1 VRERIALFLMAL
13 QLASIGSVLPLV
25 FGITY
30 APGVSS
36 GQFVKFGI
44 SESYISADPSMKAK
58 PQFLADIDNTA
69 FYRAD
74 VENVSG
80 TSIRYRMTRAFTNG
94 TADEVLNLIED
105 INTGGGNATSGGFH
119 YLFIAAGLQAGFPV
133 ANNANAPIIDQ
144 TAAANYAEASR
155 NVDVYIATGP
165 INANSSLTINQYW
178 DIASGVLTQLAFSA
192 TQKSGSSGQY
202 STTWSDLLIISETN
216 TWSPS
221 TFGLAQILF
230 YGLLGAICLTAAIA
244 AVIVATRKKKSE
256 REPKI
261 LGPSQGSGPPN
272 LSQMP
277 VCRNC
282 NGYNLPGTLT
292 CRHCGAK
299 LS

>member
-1 VRERIALFLMAL
+1 MAL

-133 ANNANAPIIDQ
+133 ANCKLRRSI
-144 TAAANYAEASR
+144 T
-155 NVDVYIATGP
+155 
-165 INANSSLTINQYW
+165 
-178 DIASGVLTQLAFSA
+178 
-192 TQKSGSSGQY
+192 
-202 STTWSDLLIISETN
+202 
-216 TWSPS
+216 
-221 TFGLAQILF
+221 
-230 YGLLGAICLTAAIA
+230 
-244 AVIVATRKKKSE
+244 E
-256 REPKI
+256 R
-261 LGPSQGSGPPN
+261 
-272 LSQMP
+272 
-277 VCRNC
+277 
-282 NGYNLPGTLT
+282 
-292 CRHCGAK
+292 
-299 LS
+299 